1 MILLIRRSFTVATI
15 LFIVALLG
23 VGGSGYVD
31 LATLKTPDVIY
42 FWRNLGLPFDAP
54 MVHEKKEGI
63 IDVESLLLATILFM
77 GHDRIATDVPAWIA
91 RFQDLINHQKLKS
104 MIQASP
110 EKYRM
115 AILESVKQIS
125 FQATPAPFR
134 KIFGLPGHPPIH
146 VIETVESRK
155 GKLNSVDHVAQSSI
169 MINNRLLYG
178 TGFRADL
185 ITIAQI
191 RNHHL
196 NGKRLS
202 HLLCAADSTISRIL
216 IDLKACR
223 FINQEYEIVKNVDTF
238 PGMFISFHT
247 LRNLYEILD
256 AEEFRSPE
264 LKKAAYESLDFRY
277 DQFGRQ
283 LLRGEM

>member
-1 MILLIRRSFTVATI
+1 MNSFQTI
-15 LFIVALLG
+15 TNKAQQMLRKAWV
-23 VGGSGYVD
+23 
-31 LATLKTPDVIY
+31 
-42 FWRNLGLPFDAP
+42 NLGLPFDAP
-54 MVHEKKEGI
+54 MVNEKKEGM

-77 GHDRIATDVPAWIA
+77 DHDRIVTDVPAWIL
-91 RFQDLINHQKLKS
+91 RFQDLLNHQKLKS
-104 MIQASP
+104 MVQASP
-110 EKYRM
+110 QKYRM
-115 AILESVKQIS
+115 AILSGVKRDS

-134 KIFGLPGHPPIH
+134 KIFGLPGHPLLR

-155 GKLNSVDHVAQSSI
+155 GKLNSVEHVAQSSV

-185 ITIAQI
+185 ITTAQI
-191 RNHHL
+191 KNHHL

-202 HLLCAADSTISRIL
+202 DLLCAADSTISRIL
-216 IDLKACR
+216 NDLKACR
-223 FINQEYEIVKNVDTF
+223 FINQENEIVKNVDTF

-256 AEEFRSPE
+256 ADEFKSVE
-264 LKKAAYESLDFRY
+264 LKKATYESLDFRY

-283 LLRGEM
+283 LLKREI

>member
-1 MILLIRRSFTVATI
+1 MYMNSSQAITNKAQQMLRRAWV
-15 LFIVALLG
+15 
-23 VGGSGYVD
+23 
-31 LATLKTPDVIY
+31 
-42 FWRNLGLPFDAP
+42 NLGLPFDGL